1 MNMHVDIQVK
11 PCPEEHADLS
21 INCLHKFEEF
31 FLTLRYIY
39 LDSTDINKCLLDI
52 NFRPPHEV
60 LLMDIDL
67 YILLVEF

>member
-1 MNMHVDIQVK
+1 MNINVDVEIK
-11 PCPEEHADLS
+11 PCPEEHSDLS

-31 FLTLRYIY
+31 FLTWRYIY

-52 NFRPPHEV
+52 NRPPHEV

-67 YILLVEF
+67 